1 MSSFTSPR
9 INPAGGLGSRRLIG
23 SRHPGGGDRNAANP
37 AARDVGFVPLARGAT
52 PSPAWLVSSAVVLL
66 VALALVAAPIQA
78 QRMQRTPDIHY
89 VPTPNEVVRAM
100 LDIAKVGPR
109 DLVYDL
115 GSGDGRIV
123 IAAARR
129 GARGV
134 GIELDPSLV
143 DEANRNARR
152 AGVAERVQFIVGD
165 IFEADLSRA
174 SVVTLYLLTSINE
187 RLRPKLLRE
196 LAPGA
201 RVVSHRF
208 KMGDWA
214 PEAGRRV
221 GDIDIWL
228 WRIPRK

>member
-1 MSSFTSPR
+1 MK
-9 INPAGGLGSRRLIG
+9 
-23 SRHPGGGDRNAANP
+23 P
-37 AARDVGFVPLARGAT
+37 AACDAGWAWSDGGSPLS
-52 PSPAWLVSSAVVLL
+52 PSRYVASAIVLL
-66 VALALVAAPIQA
+66 TALALVTVPVRA

-89 VPTPNEVVRAM
+89 VPTPNEVVSAM

-152 AGVAERVQFIVGD
+152 AGVSGRVQFIVGD
-165 IFEADLSRA
+165 VFDADLSRA

-196 LAPGA
+196 LAPGS

-221 GDIDIWL
+221 GDIEIWL

>member
-1 MSSFTSPR
+1 MSPIR
-9 INPAGGLGSRRLIG
+9 CVRCAAVLLIG
-23 SRHPGGGDRNAANP
+23 
-37 AARDVGFVPLARGAT
+37 
-52 PSPAWLVSSAVVLL
+52 
-66 VALALVAAPIQA
+66 VAGLALVVNPVRA

-89 VPTPNEVVRAM
+89 VPTPNDVVRAM
-100 LDIAKVGPR
+100 LDIAHVGPR
-109 DLVYDL
+109 DVVYDL

-143 DEANRNARR
+143 AEANRNATR
-152 AGVAERVQFIVGD
+152 AGVAERVHFIVGD
-165 IFEADLSRA
+165 IFEADLSHA

-196 LAPGA
+196 LAPGS
-201 RVVSHRF
+201 RIVSHRF
-208 KMGDWA
+208 KMGDWE

-221 GDIDIWL
+221 VDKDVWL
-228 WRIPRK
+228 WRIPPK